1 MMDSIF
7 RSKYCIVK
15 KENFADKNNIE
26 DSGRMDKQNRLVI
39 LLVLIITAIVF
50 SGSLKLEWT
59 NWDDNVYIY
68 ENPAVREA
76 TLAKVFLPP
85 ANPAE
90 NNTYN
95 PLVISSFALE
105 WKLVQDRPFLYHLN
119 NVLLHL
125 CCTALAWLFF
135 RGMGLSVWWSGF
147 AALLFGIHP
156 MRVESV
162 AWITERKDL
171 LYALFYLAALLF
183 YLRYIASGKKA
194 QLLLTFIFFT
204 LSLFSKI
211 QAVTFPFA
219 LVLLDW
225 YLKRKI
231 DKKVV
236 LEKAA
241 FFAGSLFF
249 GLLVGITFLFKKAEV
264 ITWSKILSFAEQIAL
279 SGYAYVVYI
288 LKAVVPYVTS
298 ALYPA
303 PSGLQP
309 EHWIGVALAIVIVAG
324 AVAVYRKYSFITFGI
339 LFFTFNVLFLPMAA
353 AVGDT
358 TFLNDRYT
366 YIAYLGLFF
375 MMAMALQQI
384 SKQFPSSRIPVA
396 GLAIAMLLASSVLT
410 IRYIPA
416 WKNSETLWNDVI
428 EKYPRKIAMAYV
440 NRGHYFYQTNQSE
453 KALDD
458 FNTAIEMNPVNPG
471 AYLGRIA
478 VYLNRKDNQKA
489 LQDYDRYIALLS
501 SLENR
506 GAAADQLLSD
516 ALGNKG
522 ALYSG
527 MRQYEKALPDLDL
540 AIKLNPQNPTNYLN
554 RASAYMQL
562 QKYDK
567 AINDFNTGHQYDPD
581 NPDILNNRGVCY
593 LRLGDAKTALD
604 DFSKSIAIN
613 SGNPAYYINR
623 AFAYQKLGRV
633 AEARKDIL
641 AAEKMGAVMDPVLKK
656 ELSIQK

>member
-1 MMDSIF
+1 MDSIF
-7 RSKYCIVK
+7 RRKYFIVK

-50 SGSLKLEWT
+50 SGSLKLGWT
-59 NWDDNVYIY
+59 NWDDNLYIY
-68 ENPAVREA
+68 ENPNVREA
-76 TLAKVFLPP
+76 TLAKIFLPP

-105 WKLVQDRPFLYHLN
+105 WKLVHDRPFLYHLN

-125 CCTALAWLFF
+125 CCTALVWLFF
-135 RGMGLSVWWSGF
+135 RGMGLSVWWSSF

-171 LYALFYLAALLF
+171 LSALFYLAALLF
-183 YLRYIASGKKA
+183 YLRYIASGKNK
-194 QLLLTFIFFT
+194 QLFLTFIFFT

-225 YLKRKI
+225 YFQRKI
-231 DKKVV
+231 NKKVI

-241 FFAGSLFF
+241 FFAGSLVF

-264 ITWSKILSFAEQIAL
+264 ITWSKILSFVEQIAL

-288 LKAVVPYVTS
+288 LKAGVPWVTS

-303 PSGLQP
+303 PARLQP

-324 AVAVYRKYSFITFGI
+324 AVAVYRKYRFITFGI

-375 MMAMALQQI
+375 SMAMALQQI
-384 SKQFPSSRIPVA
+384 SKQFPSYRITAA
-396 GLAIAMLLASSVLT
+396 GLAMTLLLASSVLT

-416 WKNSETLWNDVI
+416 WKNSETLWSDVI
-428 EKYPRKIAMAYV
+428 EKYPRQIAMAYV

-453 KALDD
+453 KALED
-458 FNTAIEMNPVNPG
+458 FNTAIEMNPFNPG
-471 AYLGRIA
+471 TYLGRIA
-478 VYLNRKDNQKA
+478 VYLSRHDNQKA

-506 GAAADQLLSD
+506 GQVTDQLLSD

-527 MRQYEKALPDLDL
+527 MRKYEKALPDLDL
-540 AIKLNPQNPTNYLN
+540 AIKLNPQNLTNYLN

-562 QKYDK
+562 QEYDK
-567 AINDFNTGHQYDPD
+567 AINDFNTCHQYDPD
-581 NPDILNNRGVCY
+581 NADILNDRGVCY
-593 LRLGDAKTALD
+593 LRLGDAKTALA
-604 DFSKSIAIN
+604 DFNEAIAI
-613 SGNPAYYINR
+613 SGSNPAYYINR

-641 AAEKMGAVMDPVLKK
+641 AAEKMGAVIDPGLRRILLIKK
-656 ELSIQK
+656 